1 MSVFVVGS
9 GGFGGPRTSDACIA
23 AADKMPLRKADV
35 TKEFKTSIDQVLG
48 SNPSFRTTE
57 NVWKPG
63 IQMGAVAHQDKWCLR
78 FEGCTKQ
85 WNIYE

>member
-23 AADKMPLRKADV
+23 AAEKMPLRKPDV

-48 SNPSFRTTE
+48 SNPSIKIDVNFFFSL
-57 NVWKPG
+57 
-63 IQMGAVAHQDKWCLR
+63 M
-78 FEGCTKQ
+78 
-85 WNIYE
+85 